1 MACVS
6 FVRPVSCFH
15 GEESRGGGDEDGAE
29 REDAFV
35 CPARA
40 VRQKSGEELQVDA
53 EAIEEPDRERH
64 RVDPVQEQV
73 DQEGAQQAAA
83 HAKKVPLTHAA
94 RTRTRTRTRA
104 SRHRNIA
111 EEIEKGSDG
120 LAEEIDRLAI
130 GDWRLD

>member
-1 MACVS
+1 MACVW

-83 HAKKVPLTHAA
+83 HAKKVQLTHAA
-94 RTRTRTRTRA
+94 RTRT